1 MYQVSFSEQSAKLF
15 QMLPQERQ
23 LRLIDALSK
32 LPPAVL
38 EEAKEPLGRFKRA
51 ETFYYR
57 YRIEDL
63 RFYFTLH
70 ESAEEDTIE
79 CVYIL
84 NKNTWADFRL
94 RANLEKLSDA
104 EVEAKPGFLN
114 FLEGQK

>member
-1 MYQVSFSEQSAKLF
+1 MYQVSFTDQSARIF
-15 QMLPQERQ
+15 QTFPQERQ
-23 LRLIDALSK
+23 LKLIDALSK
-32 LPPAVL
+32 LPPTVL
-38 EEAKEPLGRFKRA
+38 EEAKEPVGRFKRA

-63 RFYFTLH
+63 RFYFTVK
-70 ESAEEDTIE
+70 DNTIQ
-79 CVYIL
+79 CVWIL

-104 EVEAKPGFLN
+104 EVEAKPGFIN